1 MGLATN
7 AENTM
12 DARNKE
18 VLKEVATTRELI
30 LKISKRYR

>member
-1 MGLATN
+1 MGLPTN

-18 VLKEVATTRELI
+18 VLKKVATTKEII
-30 LKISKRYR
+30 LKIRKRYR